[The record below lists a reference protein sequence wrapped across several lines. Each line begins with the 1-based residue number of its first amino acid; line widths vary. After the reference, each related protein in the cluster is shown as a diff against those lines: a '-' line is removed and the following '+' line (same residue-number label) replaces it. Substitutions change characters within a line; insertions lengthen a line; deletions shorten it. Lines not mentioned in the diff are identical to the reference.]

1 METEKN
7 WVKSKSIFNRK
18 AILEYPDKGS
28 RSGYPILER
37 QRFGYHKLPGRKRFI
52 QQLRQSPTFKKG
64 DLGWSQV
71 PWGSPSTPASGGLP
85 RSCFVR
91 ERSSMLGE
99 GKASG

>member
-7 WVKSKSIFNRK
+7 WVKLIFNRK
-18 AILEYPDKGS
+18 EILRYPDKGS
-28 RSGYPILER
+28 RSVYPILER
-37 QRFGYHKLPGRKRFI
+37 QRPRYHTLPGRNRFV

-64 DLGWSQV
+64 DLRWSQV
-71 PWGSPSTPASGGLP
+71 PWGSPSTPASGRLP
-85 RSCFVR
+85 WSCSVR